1 MPQSDIDKILEEI
14 KLRRQQTQTVPT
26 ATAVIEPENKPA
38 DQSPR
43 QNIPAPQKQSRI
55 SEKDKATLS
64 RFINNTEQPEKKQAE
79 PVQPQPKQ
87 QSFVSEELD
96 AQFADTEYVSKKS
109 EDYIDENFMKFFTQS
124 VIVTK
129 SPEETSE
136 LQVKR
141 KKGGFFKR
149 KYITDSLS
157 LNIETLEEEEEKRK
171 KKARRK
177 DEITKDMP
185 IVKTA
190 GDVYA
195 RTLEMDVPKEEPQP
209 AVAVKTVEKADD
221 TSTKTVFKRETKK
234 RADSLS
240 AMLGDDKDP
249 DSLAKRILEQRKKAQ
264 KASTTEFSA

>member
-1 MPQSDIDKILEEI
+1 
-14 KLRRQQTQTVPT
+14 
-26 ATAVIEPENKPA
+26 
-38 DQSPR
+38 
-43 QNIPAPQKQSRI
+43 
-55 SEKDKATLS
+55 
-64 RFINNTEQPEKKQAE
+64 
-79 PVQPQPKQ
+79 
-87 QSFVSEELD
+87 
-96 AQFADTEYVSKKS
+96 
-109 EDYIDENFMKFFTQS
+109 MKFFTQS

-195 RTLEMDVPKEEPQP
+195 RTLEMDIPKEEPQP
-209 AVAVKTVEKADD
+209 APAEKIMEKADD
-221 TSTKTVFKRETKK
+221 TAPKTVFRRENKKREG
-234 RADSLS
+234 SLS
-240 AMLGDDKDP
+240 AVLGDDKDP
-249 DSLAKRILEQRKKAQ
+249 DSLAKRILEQRKKSQQAQ
-264 KASTTEFSA
+264 TAEFSVKPAENAVKEEAKEITKEIPAVKPEETTKEIIKPVVEDKKEDAVSENNIINNIYTAVIEAQAKDALASE